1 MVKIENMFTV
11 VDLVLSVVSLFA
23 LAQIPTLVWLLLGQE
38 YHPPQD
44 LTCLQLL

>member
-11 VDLVLSVVSLFA
+11 FDLVLLVDSLLV
-23 LAQIPTLVWLLLGQE
+23 LAQIPTLVWLWLGQE

-44 LTCLQLL
+44 LTCLQLI